1 MKKEFFVLILCCAVS
16 NGLAA
21 PKKAVPQKEPA
32 PANVAALDTIR
43 ETFADGSLSRIYTL
57 QKGTDIREGVSLS
70 YHPNGKVAVE
80 APYKNG
86 KLDGVFKSF
95 YENGNPWQTIGYRDG
110 IEDGIST
117 DYYENGMKKTCEVYK
132 AGVLDGMS
140 EQFNERGLVWRK
152 IPYVNGQV
160 HGVAKVYDELGAL
173 KEEMTFEYGLRN
185 GPYRRYNKGVKVLEA
200 VFEKNRCVKNCDF

>member
-1 MKKEFFVLILCCAVS
+1 MKKEFFVLILCCAIG

-21 PKKAVPQKEPA
+21 PKKAVSQKEPA
-32 PANVAALDTIR
+32 PANAAVLDTIR

-95 YENGNPWQTIGYRDG
+95 YENGNPWQTIGYKNG
-110 IEDGIST
+110 IEEGIST
-117 DYYENGMKKTCEVYK
+117 DYYENGMKKSREVYK

-152 IPYVNGQV
+152 IPYVNGRV
-160 HGVAKVYDELGAL
+160 HGVAKVYDELGAI
-173 KEEMTFEYGLRN
+173 KEEMSFEYGLRN
-185 GPYRRYNKGVKVLEA
+185 GPYRRYNKGIKVLEA
-200 VFEKNRCVKNCDF
+200 EFEKNRCVKNCDF